1 MCGRYTYYPGEFHN
15 LRIPFKIGDPFFQ
28 FKQHFNIAPTQD
40 APVIVP
46 SETGKVLKMLRW
58 GLIPSWSKR
67 PKGMFKSAFS
77 YWREIKVGM
86 ARLLRIEY
94 PVTDRCFV
102 AGIKRSSLR
111 RKSISYRWS
120 GIFIKIL
127 WGTCETVIGELSLFI
142 DEGASSEK
150 EAASARV
157 RRIEDTLTKSKKRT
171 WALSRSTF
179 TN

>member
-1 MCGRYTYYPGEFHN
+1 
-15 LRIPFKIGDPFFQ
+15 
-28 FKQHFNIAPTQD
+28 
-40 APVIVP
+40 
-46 SETGKVLKMLRW
+46 
-58 GLIPSWSKR
+58 
-67 PKGMFKSAFS
+67 
-77 YWREIKVGM
+77 M
-86 ARLLRIEY
+86 ARPLRIEY

-111 RKSISYRWS
+111 RKSIFYRWS

-142 DEGASSEK
+142 DEGASSER

-171 WALSRSTF
+171 
-179 TN
+179 